1 MRDVVLRCARRRGE
15 SRRRALEDARDR
27 AGDVGHWFGDL
38 YHGDL
43 GDNAVPAPELVAKIL
58 ASQGAQSWHQGAQ
71 QATSMASDHDQ
82 AGAWVQQLST
92 GLARI
97 KPFADAT
104 TALHRQ

>member
-1 MRDVVLRCARRRGE
+1 M
-15 SRRRALEDARDR
+15 
-27 AGDVGHWFGDL
+27 GHWFGDL